1 MLGILYKNKLGN
13 YKCSFIEVYGTDKT
27 LFSPKIRSILVDNNK
42 FDILGEITSLA
53 FK

>member
-13 YKCSFIEVYGTDKT
+13 KASFLEVYGTDKT
-27 LFSPKIRSILVDNNK
+27 LFSSRIRGILVDNNN
-42 FDILGEITSLA
+42 FETLSEITTLA